1 MIKTVMNMSEKEIK
15 QAALLECAQKGIKI
29 PIEPRYKEVPDI
41 KVEPTIDAYG
51 VGEHWFSCMEDA
63 KEMLD
68 RMISLKAK
76 TSDYDYNVG
85 YNFRFLKELENTD
98 IKHQRFYDKDLL
110 EKQATDLKEAK
121 KLKEENDRLK
131 SEYNA
136 AQREYEQVVQPYYDA
151 YAEAQRIR
159 NTIEDYK
166 VQMDGYIE
174 LVNDHRMEA
183 PIETAL
189 QFFYRAYPFF
199 EAAVDHPEND
209 AEEVTKQLWD
219 EYLEEIMEV

>member
-29 PIEPRYKEVPDI
+29 PVEPRYKKVPDI

-51 VGEHWFSCMEDA
+51 VGEHWFSRMEDA

-76 TSDYDYNVG
+76 TSDYDYSIG
-85 YNFRFLKELENTD
+85 YNFKFLKELESTD

-110 EKQATDLKEAK
+110 EKQAAALKDAK
-121 KLKEENDRLK
+121 KLKEANDTLK
-131 SEYNA
+131 NEYSA

-151 YAEAQRIR
+151 YNAAQKIR

-166 VQMDGYIE
+166 VQLDGYLE

-183 PIETAL
+183 PAESAK
-189 QFFYRAYPFF
+189 QFFYKAYSEF
-199 EAAVDHPEND
+199 ERIVKDPQTEA
-209 AEEVTKQLWD
+209 
-219 EYLEEIMEV
+219 EEIMQELWFDHLEYFMEV